1 MVQAVRPDKEGGEEE
16 RLIATVEKRRRVRA
30 ERGKEVKLK
39 GSQAKCTAGGEG
51 QMNNGCLSK

>member
-1 MVQAVRPDKEGGEEE
+1 MVRAIRPDKEGEEDE
-16 RLIATVEKRRRVRA
+16 RLIATAEKRRRVRA

-51 QMNNGCLSK
+51 PMNNGCLSK